1 MSDPS
6 ALIGSPIALAL
17 LIVILTSAAVLVW
30 YYRHSIFVH
39 EPLNLATELRVAW
52 YLAPYYVYLHSKR
65 ILGSWYKG
73 RANAID
79 LIEAS
84 VKKYPTHTALVFAST
99 GQSWTYLQMNADI
112 NKAANFLYAQ
122 GVRPGHVVALFI
134 ENSPQFIFAWLGLL
148 KLGATAAFLNPN
160 LQGAS
165 LVHVL
170 KVSGSSKVIVQ
181 ASPAAQKQLLE
192 AVLELSASNEWEIYH
207 FEDKIDKDDKFA
219 KLSFTHIDMESLSAS
234 APDPA
239 LKDSAEFSSPAMLI
253 YTSGTTGLPK
263 AAYISHSRFILAMCA
278 FSGYIR
284 ITQADR
290 LYSCLPLYHASAAMA
305 GFGAVARS
313 GATLI
318 LVPKFSARNFFPE
331 CKKYHVTMIHYIGE
345 LARFLISVPVN
356 AAVDTDHHVKT
367 AFGNG
372 MRPDIW
378 LAFKKRFG
386 IKAIAEF
393 YASTEGTA
401 ALANYQNN
409 DDFGVGAM
417 GRQGLLQSV
426 SVPLALIR
434 FDQVQEEPI
443 RDAQGR
449 CTRVLH
455 FFP

>member
-1 MSDPS
+1 M
-6 ALIGSPIALAL
+6 
-17 LIVILTSAAVLVW
+17 
-30 YYRHSIFVH
+30 
-39 EPLNLATELRVAW
+39 
-52 YLAPYYVYLHSKR
+52 
-65 ILGSWYKG
+65 
-73 RANAID
+73 
-79 LIEAS
+79 
-84 VKKYPTHTALVFAST
+84 
-99 GQSWTYLQMNADI
+99 
-112 NKAANFLYAQ
+112 
-122 GVRPGHVVALFI
+122 
-134 ENSPQFIFAWLGLL
+134 
-148 KLGATAAFLNPN
+148 NPN
-160 LQGAS
+160 LQGSS

-170 KVSGSSKVIVQ
+170 KVSGASKVIMQ

-192 AVLELSASNEWEIYH
+192 AVLELSSAKDEWEIYH
-207 FEDKIDKDDKFA
+207 FEDKIDMDDKFA
-219 KLSFTHIDMESLSAS
+219 KLSLSHIDMESLSSS
-234 APDPA
+234 APDSA
-239 LKDSAEFSSPAMLI
+239 LKDTAEFSSPAMLI

-284 ITQADR
+284 IKQSDR

-331 CKKYHVTMIHYIGE
+331 CKKYHATMIHYIGE
-345 LARFLISVPVN
+345 LARFLMSVPVN
-356 AAVDTDHHVKT
+356 PAVDTDHYVKT

-386 IKAIAEF
+386 IKAVAEF

-449 CTRVLH
+449 CIRVCLS
-455 FFP
+455 FP